1 VGLLIAAGW
10 VRRLLSRRSDMQRYW
25 KLLAPIS
32 CGGVTLGWL
41 SAAGMLNFSN
51 IWTDLLSFLFS
62 AIITAL
68 VGFIPLPAGF
78 GGGLLG

>member
-1 VGLLIAAGW
+1 
-10 VRRLLSRRSDMQRYW
+10 MQRYW

-51 IWTDLLSFLFS
+51 IWTDVLSFLFS
-62 AIITAL
+62 AIISAFA
-68 VGFIPLPAGF
+68 GFLPLPEGL
-78 GGGLLG
+78 GGLFA